1 MSNSPASFVEEF
13 CRRRWV
19 ACIDGNEIIG
29 DNDDKHDDDDDD
41 DDDEEEEEEKEENNN
56 DNDKHDNDDKHMG
69 IS

>member
-1 MSNSPASFVEEF
+1 VSNSPASFVEEF

-41 DDDEEEEEEKEENNN
+41 DDD
-56 DNDKHDNDDKHMG
+56 DDG
-69 IS
+69 DGDDDDDDE